1 MDGVELARHRVGED
15 EHAALAHQRAPL
27 VEVEEVAE
35 PEAHDEHRV
44 QRRVHVVRADV
55 GQPGRDDVRLADDAD
70 RLLLGHP
77 LQRHLVDRLGRA
89 RGDARH
95 AVGRELAL
103 EELAARLHGHPVG
116 RALDRGE
123 RRLVAAAPQR
133 GRLAQEGHR
142 SAVHAVVGRRLDV
155 EHGDDALDDVAL
167 GVGPVVQL
175 GVRRVH
181 ERARVRHRVRVVVCA
196 DRAVRAEAD
205 RRGLR
210 AALQRRA
217 HEVHVDEQVGLGGA
231 PVQRDG
237 RAVRALADDDVAV
250 RVVGVVVVQAVGP
263 ERGEGAL
270 ADGVAQLGGGHP
282 AMQRQGGDELDVLD
296 TGAIRALD
304 DLLDDLPADVGR
316 AHRRQRDGQVVERDG
331 QPHPRPE
338 ERVERIE
345 PERRVQRRGDRAG
358 HVGQRGH
365 RRRRAHDARADRK
378 ALEPQ
383 LLTRVEE
390 GRRRVLG
397 DLGDAG
403 VALERGAPGG
413 ALDGRRRAADGA
425 LDEGHQ
431 AAFRRSKT
439 VLTRPLRAARG
450 ACSSAALKSR
460 RWKARSTS
468 RPGRR
473 RSASFSARVNSSP

>member
-15 EHAALAHQRAPL
+15 QHAALAHERAPL
-27 VEVEEVAE
+27 VEVEEVPE

-77 LQRHLVDRLGRA
+77 LQRHLVDRLGRP

-142 SAVHAVVGRRLDV
+142 PAVHAVVGRRLDV

-250 RVVGVVVVQAVGP
+250 RVLGVVVVQAVGP

-282 AMQRQGGDELDVLD
+282 AVQRQRGDELDVLD
-296 TGAIRALD
+296 AGAVRALH

-316 AHRRQRDGQVVERDG
+316 AHRRQRDGRG
-331 QPHPRPE
+331 
-338 ERVERIE
+338 
-345 PERRVQRRGDRAG
+345 RRTRWSAASPAAG
-358 HVGQRGH
+358 AR
-365 RRRRAHDARADRK
+365 RADR
-378 ALEPQ
+378 ARAARSAPRRSVPG
-383 LLTRVEE
+383 TSASE
-390 GRRRVLG
+390 GTG
-397 DLGDAG
+397 
-403 VALERGAPGG
+403 GG
-413 ALDGRRRAADGA
+413 ALTTREPTGRRSSRSCSPEWKRVGG
-425 LDEGHQ
+425 ECSVISVTQ
-431 AAFRRSKT
+431 ASRSSAVRRVVRWMVVGVPPTGRSTRDIRRRS
-439 VLTRPLRAARG
+439 G
-450 ACSSAALKSR
+450 
-460 RWKARSTS
+460 
-468 RPGRR
+468 GRR
-473 RSASFSARVNSSP
+473 RS